1 MRKSNREVPIWARVL
16 DVVICLLFIAAI
28 VVTATGGYRKVVL
41 GARFTITNGLRLLI
55 WAAMLAALRHW
66 RVPWHP
72 VLRNLRPA
80 AVDTDQWFGETT
92 GQRAWHAM
100 AVVGGAV
107 LLTIAMTWP
116 QSARLQSVPDI
127 GDPLLST
134 WRIAWIAH
142 QVVRDPLHLFEANIF
157 YPEHRALALS
167 DATILPGLMG
177 APLLWTGVPPVVAYN
192 IVLLSTFA
200 LSMIFTFLFVRR
212 LVGHAGAAMVAAVI
226 FGFYPFRFE
235 HYSHFELQMSFWIPL
250 ALWAFHRTL
259 ERGALRDGVATGL
272 AIAGQTLS
280 SMYYGLF
287 LVTYLVPIAAI
298 LWLTRRP
305 AAGAARALAV
315 GALVA
320 TMVVAPVALPYLQNR
335 ALVGERRLGEIDFY
349 SATPRDYVAAHPR
362 SATWGWMQLTNNPER
377 HLFPGVLPVI
387 LAIVGLCGPFSRL
400 RLAYAAA
407 LALAF
412 DLSLGLH
419 GILYEWLYAYVLP
432 YRGLR
437 VPARISILVGFTL
450 ALFAAWAV
458 RRIAAHIPARVP
470 AAIVPAVLSAL
481 ILLEYRPSIELEP
494 IWKQPPAIYDRLDP
508 SAVIVELPLPTKET
522 LAWFDTRYMYFSTF
536 HWRRLVNG
544 NSGFFPP
551 SYIRFLREMQSFP
564 SDDSFAAL
572 QTINVDYLIVHGAFM
587 EPDAYSAMQ
596 GKLDAYSDVSVVQR
610 FTWEEREGTVYRLA
624 RH

>member
-1 MRKSNREVPIWARVL
+1 ML
-16 DVVICLLFIAAI
+16 DIIIFLLLIAAI

-41 GARFTITNGLRLLI
+41 GLRFTMTSGVRLLV
-55 WAAMLAALRHW
+55 WAAILAALRHW
-66 RVPWHP
+66 RVPRHP
-72 VLRNLRPA
+72 VLRKLRPVE
-80 AVDTDQWFGETT
+80 VDTDQWFGQTT
-92 GQRAWHAM
+92 GQRAWHGV
-100 AVVGGAV
+100 AVAGCAV
-107 LLTIAMTWP
+107 LLTIVMTWP
-116 QSARLQSVPDI
+116 QTAKLGWVPDI

-142 QVVRDPLHLFEANIF
+142 QIVRDPIHLFDANMF
-157 YPEHRALALS
+157 YPARRTLALS
-167 DATILPGLMG
+167 DATIFPGLMG

-192 IVLLSTFA
+192 IVLLSTFV
-200 LSMIFTFLFVRR
+200 LSIVFTFLFVRR
-212 LVGHAGAAMVAAVI
+212 LVGHTGAAVVAAVI

-259 ERGALRDGVATGL
+259 ERGALRDGLLTGL

-287 LVTYLVPIAAI
+287 LVTYLVPITAV
-298 LWLTRRP
+298 LGLTRRP
-305 AAGAARALAV
+305 ATGAARALAA

-320 TMVVAPVALPYLQNR
+320 TLLVAPAAWPYLQNR
-335 ALVGERRLGEIDFY
+335 AVVGERQFGEIDFY
-349 SATPRDYVAAHPR
+349 SATPKDYFAAHPS

-377 HLFPGVLPVI
+377 HLFPGVLGVA
-387 LAIVGLCGPFSRL
+387 LAIVGLCSPFSRL

-407 LALAF
+407 FALAF

-419 GILYEWLYAYVLP
+419 GTLYRSLYQYVLP

-437 VPARISILVGFTL
+437 VPARISILVGFSL
-450 ALFAAWAV
+450 AVFAAWAV
-458 RRIAAHIPARVP
+458 RRITTHIPARVP

-494 IWKQPPAIYDRLDP
+494 IWKQPPAIYDRLEP
-508 SAVIVELPLPTKET
+508 SAVIVELPLPRKET

-551 SYIRFLREMQSFP
+551 SYLRFLRDMQSFP
-564 SDDSFAAL
+564 SVEGFAAL
-572 QTINVDYLIVHGAFM
+572 KAINVDYVILHGAFM
-587 EPDAYSAMQ
+587 EPDAYSAMRAR
-596 GKLDAYSDVSVVQR
+596 LDVCPEVSLVQR
-610 FTWEEREGTVYRLA
+610 FTWEEREGTVYRLV